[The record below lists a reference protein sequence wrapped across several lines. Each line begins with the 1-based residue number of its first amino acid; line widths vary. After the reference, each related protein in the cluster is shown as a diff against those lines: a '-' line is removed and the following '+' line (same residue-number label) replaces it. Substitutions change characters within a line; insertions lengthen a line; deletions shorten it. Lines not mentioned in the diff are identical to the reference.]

1 MLTTETSRVQAIGLL
16 VQQGELLGLPRAKL
30 LEVAG
35 VEEAQLADP
44 DGRVPISNYWDLW
57 RFIANE
63 VPDPDLGLKLG
74 QGFEVLDAGIVGYAM
89 LHSAALRGALERL
102 ARYAKI
108 FTQRADISLEP
119 VGSHW
124 RLTQHRPPL
133 YRSLRQVTDSRMA
146 ATLSVCRQITGR
158 EVAPT
163 LVHLPYARPADI
175 RAHRKLFQAD
185 LRFDEPTWSMHFRAS
200 DMELPLAA
208 ADETLAGYLD
218 EVAALRLDELPK
230 DESFTER
237 VRRVAWTHLS
247 EGQPIVA
254 RVAAE
259 LAVSGRTLQRRLR
272 EEGHSFAEV
281 VETLRRE
288 KAEALLQ
295 DKNLAIYEVGYLLGY
310 SDATAFYRAF
320 RRWYGKSPR
329 EYRQLSSS

>member
-16 VQQGELLGLPRAKL
+16 VHQGELLGLPRARL
-30 LEVAG
+30 LEAADVD
-35 VEEAQLADP
+35 EAQLSDP

-57 RFIANE
+57 RFMAIE

-74 QGFEVLDAGIVGYAM
+74 QGFQVLEAGVVGYTM
-89 LHSAALRGALERL
+89 LHSATLRGALERL

-108 FTQRADISLEP
+108 FTQRADISLLP
-119 VGSHW
+119 DGNQW

-133 YRSLRQVTDSRMA
+133 YRSLRQVADSRMA
-146 ATLSVCRQITGR
+146 AILSVCRQITNR
-158 EVAPT
+158 DVAPS
-163 LVHLPYARPADI
+163 LVHLPYPRPADV
-175 RAHRKLFQAD
+175 RAHRKFFQSD
-185 LRFDEPTWSMHFRAS
+185 LSFDEPTWSMRFRAS
-200 DMELPLAA
+200 DMELDLEA
-208 ADETLAGYLD
+208 ADETLAGFLD
-218 EVAALRLDELPK
+218 EVAALRLKELPK
-230 DESFTER
+230 DESFTEK

-247 EGQPIVA
+247 EGQPVVA

-281 VETLRRE
+281 VETLRKE

>member
-1 MLTTETSRVQAIGLL
+1 MLTTETGRVQAIDLL
-16 VQQGELLGLPRAKL
+16 VQQGDLLGLPRARL
-30 LEVAG
+30 LEAAN

-57 RFIANE
+57 RFIVNE

-74 QGFEVLDAGIVGYAM
+74 QRFQVLDAGIVGYAM
-89 LHSAALRGALERL
+89 LHSAKLRGAVDRL
-102 ARYAKI
+102 ARFAKI
-108 FTQRADISLEP
+108 FTQRADISLER
-119 VGSHW
+119 VGDQW
-124 RLTQHRPPL
+124 RLTQHQPPL
-133 YRSLRQVTDSRMA
+133 YRDLRQVADSRMA
-146 ATLSVCRQITGR
+146 AIVTVCRQITTR

-163 LVHLPYARPADI
+163 LVLLPYARPADVK
-175 RAHRKLFQAD
+175 AHREFFRAD
-185 LRFDEPTWSMHFRAS
+185 LGFDEPTWSMSFRAS
-200 DMELPLAA
+200 DMELPLEA

-218 EVAALRLDELPK
+218 EVAALRLEELPK

-237 VRRVAWTHLS
+237 VRRVAWSHLS
-247 EGQPIVA
+247 EGQPTVA
-254 RVAAE
+254 RVASE

-288 KAEALLQ
+288 KAEALLG

>member
-1 MLTTETSRVQAIGLL
+1 MLTTETGRVQAVGLL
-16 VQQGELLGLPRAKL
+16 VHQGELLGLPRARL
-30 LEVAG
+30 LEAAN

-44 DGRVPISNYWDLW
+44 DGRVPIDHYWDLW
-57 RFIANE
+57 RFISNE

-74 QGFEVLDAGIVGYAM
+74 QGFEVLDAGIVGYSM
-89 LHSAALRGALERL
+89 LHSSTLRGALERL

-108 FTQRADISLEP
+108 FTQRADISIEP
-119 VGSHW
+119 VSNQW

-133 YRSLRQVTDSRMA
+133 YRSLRQVADSRMA
-146 ATLSVCRQITGR
+146 AILSVCRQVTGC

-163 LVHLPYARPADI
+163 LVLLPYARPADV
-175 RAHRKLFQAD
+175 RAHRKFFQAD
-185 LRFDEPTWSMHFRAS
+185 LRFDEPTWSMRFRAS
-200 DMELPLAA
+200 DMVLPLGA

-247 EGQPIVA
+247 EGQPTVA
-254 RVAAE
+254 RVASE

-272 EEGHSFAEV
+272 EEGHSYAEV
-281 VETLRRE
+281 VETLRKQ

-295 DKNLAIYEVGYLLGY
+295 DKKLAIYEVGYLLGY